1 VISAILIA
9 ASSVIG
15 LYFSLRKTGF
25 FQKFISVGLAV
36 SVFITWIGNKDSL
49 LVSLLLQ
56 VGLAFVSIIYAFSVN
71 GLKVVDRFSIAAIG
85 LVLTLG
91 TLTIILHYPG
101 QMELRLA
108 LAIPLALFLS
118 STIQYGRQQ
127 PKEFGFMIIWS
138 TQAAVQLTNYLIH

>member
-1 VISAILIA
+1 
-9 ASSVIG
+9 
-15 LYFSLRKTGF
+15 
-25 FQKFISVGLAV
+25 VGLAV

-108 LAIPLALFLS
+108 LAIPGYITITVSVQIFSLS
-118 STIQYGRQQ
+118 RS
-127 PKEFGFMIIWS
+127 PNIIES
-138 TQAAVQLTNYLIH
+138 